1 MYYDLL
7 VCHCIMQGFFFGRG
21 GGGGGGGGWHENGL
35 CAPCHSSTVMFAEG
49 VVLARILCFTVCG
62 SSDRDPRM
70 SAYLGKWSTQS

>member
-7 VCHCIMQGFFFGRG
+7 VGHCIMQGFFWG
-21 GGGGGGGGWHENGL
+21 GGGGGGGGGHENGL
-35 CAPCHSSTVMFAEG
+35 CAPCHSSTLEG

-62 SSDRDPRM
+62 SSERDPRM